1 MVEAGEAR
9 GIIATAEGRRARQ
22 VGEAVGETLASLEA
36 TRERLR
42 EVKTALQ
49 TEVDAAR
56 RMRGEAAQA
65 HASAA
70 ADSAAGSEDADIQLY
85 ELLAREGA
93 MAEKS
98 RADMA
103 AQQVQAAEAEATL
116 RARLQQLRSEL
127 REEQARATE
136 FATNYAAESHRRHK
150 LATRLSQKRGAV
162 VATRC
167 GS

>member
-1 MVEAGEAR
+1 MYPP
-9 GIIATAEGRRARQ
+9 Q
-22 VGEAVGETLASLEA
+22 
-36 TRERLR
+36 ERLR

-103 AQQVQAAEAEATL
+103 AQQVQAAEAEVRVTL
-116 RARLQQLRSEL
+116 RALGSLDSMHPPLRPMKAAFALLGAPAPAPRLTLLGLHLCAGDTSRSTT
-127 REEQARATE
+127 AAPVRA
-136 FATNYAAESHRRHK
+136 A
-150 LATRLSQKRGAV
+150 
-162 VATRC
+162 
-167 GS
+167 